1 MFPRAAGGHLG
12 DRVSFHTLTRTFS
25 CPRRRG
31 RRRPRSAPSQRGC
44 ANEPVARTRAS
55 DGMVRWFAR
64 ERSLGEQRACHR
76 PATGMSGRPL
86 GHRAGASDP
95 RARDPASIHLR
106 SPQIDAFR
114 CWGQIRAGDR
124 LEVFCQSSPKVVRK
138 LCAVEEY
145 SGRGL
150 VREGRD
156 RCGDVAMMPMQPGEL
171 AANYGAP
178 ISRRGSDGWT
188 RAGPRLRGFRGAY
201 AARFLEPHPKSFA
214 ETD

>member
-1 MFPRAAGGHLG
+1 M
-12 DRVSFHTLTRTFS
+12 
-25 CPRRRG
+25 
-31 RRRPRSAPSQRGC
+31 
-44 ANEPVARTRAS
+44 
-55 DGMVRWFAR
+55 
-64 ERSLGEQRACHR
+64 
-76 PATGMSGRPL
+76 
-86 GHRAGASDP
+86 
-95 RARDPASIHLR
+95 HLR

-201 AARFLEPHPKSFA
+201 AARFLEPHPRSFA
-214 ETD
+214 ETTNYLCVAANVKPWLDRYSLMQDCCRGSPTIGQRARTKLPRSRTELDRGTTGALLGDPAV